1 MSRIALISCVSK
13 KLTHAAKAKDIYVS
27 PLFQLCLQ
35 YAQSLRPDL
44 IFVLSAK
51 YGLVTLEQ
59 ELEPYDDTL
68 NTMRDEQI
76 KSWAHAVLH
85 QLQVFA
91 DLGRDNFIFLAGER
105 YRRHLIPRIRHFQI
119 PMLGLTIGKQL
130 QYLKQS
136 IGHEQHM

>member
-1 MSRIALISCVSK
+1 MTPPVHQGAERVVGDRAGG
-13 KLTHAAKAKDIYVS
+13 A
-27 PLFQLCLQ
+27 
-35 YAQSLRPDL
+35 
-44 IFVLSAK
+44 
-51 YGLVTLEQ
+51 GEEQ
-59 ELEPYDDTL
+59 AGEEGT
-68 NTMRDEQI
+68 DEQI